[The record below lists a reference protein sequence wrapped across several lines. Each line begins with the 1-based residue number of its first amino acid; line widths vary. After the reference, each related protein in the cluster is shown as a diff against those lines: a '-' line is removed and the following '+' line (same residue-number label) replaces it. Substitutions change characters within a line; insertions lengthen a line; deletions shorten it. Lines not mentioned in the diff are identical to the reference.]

1 MNEAYFTNIA
11 NIGNLYLDYVI
22 YEFELEP
29 ILFTCV
35 DANKNLYLCLCSDI
49 RYGQKWIITKCNISI
64 LEALFFNR
72 IDIASAFCMFTD
84 LTVVEMDINGIEKNY
99 KINCK
104 EIDRLDLPKEGTCV
118 KGDIEKFKNYL
129 WNKKYTCICLA
140 LTEFAQ
146 TTEMTKEVMKSY
158 IVNIKENTSLF
169 ANKINKYSCHFT
181 EEKIVKTEIK
191 KTDYTNM
198 QYNLYTDEN
207 YNSISKNI
215 SNEILDK
222 NFLYAA

>member
-1 MNEAYFTNIA
+1 MNEAYFSNIA

-49 RYGQKWIITKCNISI
+49 RYGQKWFITKCNISI
-64 LEALFFNR
+64 LEALFLNR

-118 KGDIEKFKNYL
+118 KGDIEKFQNYL
-129 WNKKYTCICLA
+129 WNKKYACICL
-140 LTEFAQ
+140 L
-146 TTEMTKEVMKSY
+146 
-158 IVNIKENTSLF
+158 
-169 ANKINKYSCHFT
+169 
-181 EEKIVKTEIK
+181 
-191 KTDYTNM
+191 
-198 QYNLYTDEN
+198 
-207 YNSISKNI
+207 
-215 SNEILDK
+215 
-222 NFLYAA
+222 